1 MGKLKISKIEVRK
14 LFGVYDYDLQ
24 YNSSD
29 FTDDNLIILYGDNG
43 TGKSTILRMIN
54 YLLSNKERNG
64 HKSELAN
71 INSSLIIQ

>member
-29 FTDDNLIILYGDNG
+29 FTAQVRKSVDSPPGILTEDHHHTVHEERQVCY
-43 TGKSTILRMIN
+43 SSHLRP
-54 YLLSNKERNG
+54 E
-64 HKSELAN
+64 
-71 INSSLIIQ
+71 SLHL

>member
-1 MGKLKISKIEVRK
+1 MGKIKISKIEVRK

-54 YLLSNKERNG
+54 
-64 HKSELAN
+64 
-71 INSSLIIQ
+71 